1 MLVAQVFKPC
11 LPTSGLGFIYKKK
24 VLETSFEALG

>member
-11 LPTSGLGFIYKKK
+11 LLTSGLWFIYEKK